1 MERSGPEHNAQVLAC
16 FFLGELTLRKR
27 SIRMLL
33 QVNIAHV
40 VIAQRAVAQ
49 IKKGPVP

>member
-1 MERSGPEHNAQVLAC
+1 MEWSGPEHNAQVLAS
-16 FFLGELTLRKR
+16 FFLGELTLRRR

-40 VIAQRAVAQ
+40 VIALRRVRMSIA
-49 IKKGPVP
+49 